1 MRRIDDPGGV
11 ETRVW
16 IVASQRI
23 AQFFALPA
31 LKPQP
36 KGSPDRRAD
45 PASLLRWLGPA
56 RPPKQPC
63 ECYLGRQPE
72 AHAAGPA
79 RPANARLS
87 PACRGPD
94 PGQAVAPRPRL
105 PSRRRLRS
113 AQGGLTSSWGKR
125 GVEWRLCCGRGGAEG
140 GGGGAGART
149 RPADARRTRDEDS
162 RETRNARQALS
173 FSGRGMEAMLLGG
186 GAEGGGGKQRETRTG
201 KRTEPGT
208 VWAGPGPA
216 SGASTAGPPV
226 PPGARKPHPTASFGT
241 SNAIYCPSEPA
252 LHHTLRGDV

>member
-140 GGGGAGART
+140 GGG
-149 RPADARRTRDEDS
+149 S
-162 RETRNARQALS
+162 NA
-173 FSGRGMEAMLLGG
+173 
-186 GAEGGGGKQRETRTG
+186 RTG

-216 SGASTAGPPV
+216 SRAGTAGPPV
-226 PPGARKPHPTASFGT
+226 PPGARKPPPTASSGT

-252 LHHTLRGDV
+252 LHCILWGNA